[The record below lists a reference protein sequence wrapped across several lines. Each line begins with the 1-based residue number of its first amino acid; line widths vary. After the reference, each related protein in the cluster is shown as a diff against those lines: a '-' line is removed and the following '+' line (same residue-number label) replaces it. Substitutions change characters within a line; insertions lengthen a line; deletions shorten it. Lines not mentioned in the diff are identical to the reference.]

1 MTTALDFQTLYDLSN
16 GAPMADAPCPLC
28 ASTTKSSFGAKRKVL
43 RIWNGNDGFAT
54 YKCQRC
60 GESGYAHADNGVPS
74 RGSAFDQAV
83 EVVAAFNKSN
93 VIAFPKP
100 EPDSSSDKTEL
111 ARALWRRSLRAGGT
125 IVEGYLRS
133 RYCWVDTETV
143 RFLPGRGDHP
153 PAMIVPFGI
162 PTEPESGILDI
173 ATADINGVQM
183 TKLKPDGSG
192 KAAVEP
198 NKITLGRCVGY
209 PIVLAPP
216 NDLLGLT
223 IAEGVEDALSN
234 HVASGRGAWAAGG
247 AGRMP
252 DLADRV
258 PAYIESVTILVDN
271 NDAGRRGSD
280 GLARRLH
287 ARGIEVLMLN
297 SGGIQ

>member
-1 MTTALDFQTLYDLSN
+1 
-16 GAPMADAPCPLC
+16 
-28 ASTTKSSFGAKRKVL
+28 
-43 RIWNGNDGFAT
+43 
-54 YKCQRC
+54 
-60 GESGYAHADNGVPS
+60 
-74 RGSAFDQAV
+74 
-83 EVVAAFNKSN
+83 
-93 VIAFPKP
+93 
-100 EPDSSSDKTEL
+100 
-111 ARALWRRSLRAGGT
+111 
-125 IVEGYLRS
+125 
-133 RYCWVDTETV
+133 
-143 RFLPGRGDHP
+143 
-153 PAMIVPFGI
+153 MIVPFGI

-173 ATADINGVQM
+173 ATANINGVQM

-192 KAAVEP
+192 KAAIEP

-258 PAYIESVTILVDN
+258 PAYIESVTILADN

-280 GLARRLH
+280 SLARRLH